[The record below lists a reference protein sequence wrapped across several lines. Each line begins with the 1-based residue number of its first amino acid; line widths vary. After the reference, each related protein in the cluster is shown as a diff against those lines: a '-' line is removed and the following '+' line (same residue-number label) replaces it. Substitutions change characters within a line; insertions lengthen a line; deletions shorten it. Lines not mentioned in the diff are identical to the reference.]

1 MSSAK
6 RCFVDT
12 LATTRNSFTLE
23 NGIKTALSLFSII
36 SKHSNVLMPEQLHHR
51 WVPSIVSTELYLVS
65 IITDEIDTSEV
76 RMQGNEAEDEC

>member
-1 MSSAK
+1 MDSNVNGEPWWGVNFSTMFMSSAK

-12 LATTRNSFTLE
+12 LATTRNSLTLE

-51 WVPSIVSTELYLVS
+51 WVPSIVSTELCAIS
-65 IITDEIDTSEV
+65 
-76 RMQGNEAEDEC
+76 